1 MFRAGGAKLRGKET
15 GPMNDQLVVDVKSE
29 PGSYDAVVVG
39 AGCGGLYAMH
49 KLRNS
54 LSLRLTNRRS
64 SSMAQSYSWTGGYLA
79 N

>member
-1 MFRAGGAKLRGKET
+1 
-15 GPMNDQLVVDVKSE
+15 MNDQLVVDVKSE

-64 SSMAQSYSWTGGYLA
+64 SMAQSYSWTGAISQTDLSA
-79 N
+79 RTQA